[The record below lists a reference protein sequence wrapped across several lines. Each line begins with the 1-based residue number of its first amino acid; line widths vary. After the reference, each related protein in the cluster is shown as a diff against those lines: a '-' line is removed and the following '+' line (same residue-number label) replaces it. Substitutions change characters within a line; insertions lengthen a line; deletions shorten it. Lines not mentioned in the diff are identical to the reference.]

1 MEKEMEKPT
10 CPNCRAPLVQVG
22 EPEHVVDQFESSLIY
37 LYRCPRCR
45 RKFEYVSTWRELT
58 E

>member
-1 MEKEMEKPT
+1 MEKPT
-10 CPNCRAPLVQVG
+10 CPNCSAPLVQVG
-22 EPEHVVDQFESSLIY
+22 EPEHVVDQFESSLVY

-45 RKFEYVSTWRELT
+45 REFEYVSTWRELT